1 MKRKPKRAL
10 IIAAAVAAAA
20 ALTASVGAAFR
31 FDIFSAFG
39 YGRSYVN
46 EHYVQV
52 SDWLRYA
59 ERESMKDINW
69 VGFYLVQNDTLYL
82 GPFQGDVA
90 CTIIPKGKGVCGT
103 SFEKKETIIVPN
115 VNEFKGHIA
124 CSSLSKSEIVVPII
138 KNGEVKALIDV
149 DAPIFDRF
157 SNEDK
162 LLLEEVASLLAPL
175 F

>member
-1 MKRKPKRAL
+1 MKLLLEQIKS
-10 IIAAAVAAAA
+10 IIDPSLPLVSNLSNASAV
-20 ALTASVGAAFR
+20 L
-31 FDIFSAFG
+31 
-39 YGRSYVN
+39 
-46 EHYVQV
+46 
-52 SDWLRYA
+52 
-59 ERESMKDINW
+59 KDMENINW
-69 VGFYLVQNDTLYL
+69 VGFYLVNGDKLYL

-138 KNGEVKALIDV
+138 KDNEVVALIDV
-149 DAPIFDRF
+149 DAPIYDRF
-157 SNEDK
+157 NSKDK
-162 LLLEEVASLLAPL
+162 VFLEEVAKILGPL

>member
-1 MKRKPKRAL
+1 MKLLLSQIKS
-10 IIAAAVAAAA
+10 IIDPNIPLVSNLSNASAV
-20 ALTASVGAAFR
+20 L
-31 FDIFSAFG
+31 
-39 YGRSYVN
+39 N
-46 EHYVQV
+46 QMEN
-52 SDWLRYA
+52 
-59 ERESMKDINW
+59 INW
-69 VGFYLVQNDTLYL
+69 VGFYLVKNDALYL

-124 CSSLSKSEIVVPII
+124 CSSLSKSEIVVPIM
-138 KNGEVKALIDV
+138 KNNEVVALIDI

-157 SNEDK
+157 TNEDK
-162 LLLEEVASLLAPL
+162 DVLENVASVLAPL